1 MVNQPTSMVCPSCGA
16 PLPAYSNE
24 TQVVCQ
30 YCNTVLE
37 LPQDDTQTA
46 VVIDRGT
53 FNAPRPPA
61 NKLLARIIVV
71 FMILS
76 VASVGVLLFVLAP
89 PGQIKAAKGPKIYS
103 IIDAQ
108 LLPSE
113 SAAASN
119 KIVGV
124 SYNSDESYRLSLL
137 DFSQNLPLSWQSDKL
152 DAPGYQVQFKV
163 LKDNI
168 FVVADTSLSAY
179 RLSDGQKIWQ
189 TSISDQLPG
198 NCPLCLIL
206 SDDKVFVLTQLG
218 SLHVF
223 DATSGK
229 QIWTTNFDEIDD
241 AIYLLN
247 GNPLI
252 VHSKNGV
259 VALTQFDAQTGDVL
273 LEASPTCP
281 NQVFP
286 DDVQGFN
293 LHDTMLTDLE
303 MKNFFILYGFWKP
316 GCLEKWHG
324 FDMKQQWQTL
334 LPEDLVRH
342 EPDILQAGAQLF
354 FSNGAGDQIWQ
365 VSEGDGE
372 AQLLLQSENYN
383 LRPLILQNETLLVE
397 AMRKKGTARYELWAI
412 DLPTGKQIW
421 QVIPKAKTPIT
432 NNFSSSVS
440 AEGIYLVHALEN
452 NFILVQAFDDPAR
465 ISFQQVDLQTG
476 VISQDRE
483 LILPEQSIFSLSLI
497 DWQEKTVWLNIDGVI
512 AIDSDTATITHK
524 Y

>member
-1 MVNQPTSMVCPSCGA
+1 M
-16 PLPAYSNE
+16 
-24 TQVVCQ
+24 
-30 YCNTVLE
+30 
-37 LPQDDTQTA
+37 
-46 VVIDRGT
+46 
-53 FNAPRPPA
+53 
-61 NKLLARIIVV
+61 
-71 FMILS
+71 
-76 VASVGVLLFVLAP
+76 
-89 PGQIKAAKGPKIYS
+89 
-103 IIDAQ
+103 
-108 LLPSE
+108 
-113 SAAASN
+113 
-119 KIVGV
+119 
-124 SYNSDESYRLSLL
+124 
-137 DFSQNLPLSWQSDKL
+137 
-152 DAPGYQVQFKV
+152 
-163 LKDNI
+163 
-168 FVVADTSLSAY
+168 
-179 RLSDGQKIWQ
+179 
-189 TSISDQLPG
+189 
-198 NCPLCLIL
+198 
-206 SDDKVFVLTQLG
+206 
-218 SLHVF
+218 
-223 DATSGK
+223 
-229 QIWTTNFDEIDD
+229 
-241 AIYLLN
+241 
-247 GNPLI
+247 
-252 VHSKNGV
+252 
-259 VALTQFDAQTGDVL
+259 
-273 LEASPTCP
+273 
-281 NQVFP
+281 
-286 DDVQGFN
+286 
-293 LHDTMLTDLE
+293 
-303 MKNFFILYGFWKP
+303 
-316 GCLEKWHG
+316 
-324 FDMKQQWQTL
+324 

-372 AQLLLQSENYN
+372 TQLLLQSENYN